1 MVLLHFR
8 DLVIIL
14 CTLHTGLEIY
24 PQGLQEEV
32 VTPGMMAIPTLAGAR
47 SRRIT
52 YLPLL

>member
-32 VTPGMMAIPTLAGAR
+32 VIVVATVYEVEHLLLQMS
-47 SRRIT
+47 SRLFLT
-52 YLPLL
+52 